1 MRPDIEETLHE
12 PGDAS
17 RPLVELQ
24 DATLYF
30 PLRRGIL
37 NRPRAWVKALDGVS
51 LSIGAGDSLGLVGE
65 SGCGKTTLVNGLLQL
80 DKLTSGRILFDGQ
93 DLAKLTSGELRHLRR
108 QMQVVFQ
115 DPFWS
120 LNPRWLVQ
128 DIVSEPL
135 RVHERLDGEH
145 QRSRVVE
152 VLGTLGLPA
161 TALYKYPHEFS
172 AGARQRIAIAR
183 ALVLRPRLLV
193 LDEPTSAIDVLSQYQ
208 ILAMLAQLKDDLG
221 LTYVLVSHDLS
232 VVRFL
237 TNRLAVMYLGEL
249 AEWGDSATIF
259 AHPQHPYTRALFAS
273 VPDPAKRGVDG
284 LVSLEGEV
292 PSSVSPPTGCRFHTR
307 CAHAM
312 ELCKHEEPVAR
323 LVGDDHYVACWL
335 ALERLSTR
343 DADTNNLFPAC
354 S

>member
-128 DIVSEPL
+128 DIVGEPL
-135 RVHERLDGEH
+135 RVHEHLDG
-145 QRSRVVE
+145 
-152 VLGTLGLPA
+152 GTDAAGLW
-161 TALYKYPHEFS
+161 KC
-172 AGARQRIAIAR
+172 
-183 ALVLRPRLLV
+183 
-193 LDEPTSAIDVLSQYQ
+193 
-208 ILAMLAQLKDDLG
+208 LA
-221 LTYVLVSHDLS
+221 
-232 VVRFL
+232 
-237 TNRLAVMYLGEL
+237 
-249 AEWGDSATIF
+249 
-259 AHPQHPYTRALFAS
+259 P
-273 VPDPAKRGVDG
+273 
-284 LVSLEGEV
+284 
-292 PSSVSPPTGCRFHTR
+292 SVSPRT
-307 CAHAM
+307 
-312 ELCKHEEPVAR
+312 LSI
-323 LVGDDHYVACWL
+323 
-335 ALERLSTR
+335 STR
-343 DADTNNLFPAC
+343 MSFPQALV
-354 S
+354 SVSR